1 MIRLLGSCMILSG
14 CFGIGLW
21 YRGQFN
27 GRIKAIRTLG
37 AILEQLCSE
46 VRYGRSTLPECC
58 SRAAE
63 NFPQP
68 LRGALERTGQ
78 IMRDNMGLSFGEVFQ
93 REFGEALAE
102 LPLRSEDREAFLQF
116 ARHACYADGQM
127 QLRAMELSR
136 ELLGQKER
144 ELEGEN
150 AGKCRMAVGL
160 GAMSGMLLILI
171 LW

>member
-1 MIRLLGSCMILSG
+1 MVRLLGSCMILTG

-21 YRGQFN
+21 YRAQFN
-27 GRIKAIRTLG
+27 GRIKAIRILR
-37 AILEQLCSE
+37 AILELLCSE

-58 SRAAE
+58 SHAAR
-63 NFPQP
+63 NFPP
-68 LRGALERTGQ
+68 PFGEALEKTGQ
-78 IMRDNMGLSFGEVFQ
+78 SMRDNTGVSFGETFQ
-93 REFGEALAE
+93 KEFGEALAE
-102 LPLRSEDREAFLQF
+102 LPIRCEDREAFLQF
-116 ARHACYADGQM
+116 TRQTCYADGQM
-127 QLRAMELSR
+127 QLRAMEQSM
-136 ELLGQKER
+136 ELLGQTEK